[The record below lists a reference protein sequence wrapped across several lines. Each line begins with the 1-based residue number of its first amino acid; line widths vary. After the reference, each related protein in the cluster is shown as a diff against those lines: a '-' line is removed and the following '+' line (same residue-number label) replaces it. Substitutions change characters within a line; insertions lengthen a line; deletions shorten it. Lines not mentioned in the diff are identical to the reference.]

1 MSHANRQKENVM
13 IEVESDVLQHAMN
26 ITGLP
31 FKRPAVDLKTIPPEL
46 LTAVRQYKH
55 DTLYSNGE
63 IYTDTVVAY
72 DMEVVNNVFKQLLSQ
87 LSQAEPQTKVLPFEA
102 IFPDYENRSLEE
114 LAQTVREKQSAKQS
128 STEKYLTRWFRRNK

>member
-1 MSHANRQKENVM
+1 ML
-13 IEVESDVLQHAMN
+13 EVESDVLQHAMN

-31 FKRPAVDLKTIPPEL
+31 FKRPVVDLKTIPPEL

-72 DMEVVNNVFKQLLSQ
+72 DMEVVNTVFKRLLGQSSQ
-87 LSQAEPQTKVLPFEA
+87 PEQQSAHRSEVIPFEA
-102 IFPDYENRSLEE
+102 IFPDYENRSVEE
-114 LAQTVREKQSAKQS
+114 LAQTVRESNLQSKI
-128 STEKYLTRWFRRNK
+128 LPRNTLLVGSGETSERANGS

>member
-1 MSHANRQKENVM
+1 MFD
-13 IEVESDVLQHAMN
+13 IESDAYQHTFCLN
-26 ITGLP
+26 NVTGLP

-72 DMEVVNNVFKQLLSQ
+72 DIEVVNTVFRQLLSQ
-87 LSQAEPQTKVLPFEA
+87 LSQVETQAEPQTEVIPFEA

-114 LAQTVREKQSAKQS
+114 LVQTVREKQSTKQS
-128 STEKYLTRWFRRNK
+128 SAKKYLTRWFRRNK